1 MDIDEFQQ
9 KTPPRAKRSKLLPFR
24 SQILTLRDNGYAYGQ
39 ITDWLATNGI
49 VISPERLGRF
59 IKDQQR
65 LLAPER
71 TQPLSL
77 GSTAL
82 AAEPV
87 SEDVKGET
95 VYGDHDPR
103 RISQILSSPVDL
115 DELAKHAPKRKK
127 P

>member
-39 ITDWLATNGI
+39 IADWLATNGI

-59 IKDQQR
+59 IKEQQR
-65 LLAPER
+65 LSTPES
-71 TQPLSL
+71 TGHISL
-77 GSTAL
+77 VSARL
-82 AAEPV
+82 EPV
-87 SEDVKGET
+87 PVNEDVKGES